1 VKTQVL
7 PYSYLQTNL
16 DIPNIRQLEDLII
29 EAIYLDIIRGR
40 LDQKEQQFEVE
51 YTVGRDVP
59 HEAIA
64 GILTSLEQWY
74 VVYYSVYNHRVSY
87 YPYPVAPSY
96 RSSTTA
102 TLIQTLDS
110 KLVSLAEHNAVKA
123 REDTQHEEALN
134 VVLKEVAERVREKQ
148 NASKRAAASA
158 GRKDEDGMD
167 VDEPGGSNKNRKYV

>member
-1 VKTQVL
+1 MVSSVIT
-7 PYSYLQTNL
+7 PY
-16 DIPNIRQLEDLII
+16 
-29 EAIYLDIIRGR
+29 
-40 LDQKEQQFEVE
+40 
-51 YTVGRDVP
+51 
-59 HEAIA
+59 
-64 GILTSLEQWY
+64 ILTAFLI
-74 VVYYSVYNHRVSY
+74 H
-87 YPYPVAPSY
+87 PYPVAPPSY